1 MKMRQAVQA
10 ALDDELT
17 VVPLG
22 EDIADADGAFNCT
35 ERLLGKLGP
44 RRVIDTPISEAGFSE
59 VGVGAA
65 TAGLKPVVEMIFI
78 EFIGVGLT
86 GWLPSRHE

>member
-1 MKMRQAVQA
+1 MRQAVQA

-22 EDIADADGAFNCT
+22 EDIADEDSAFNCT
-35 ERLLGKLGP
+35 EGLLDKLGP
-44 RRVIDTPISEAGFSE
+44 CRVIDTPISETGFYE

-65 TAGLKPVVEMIFI
+65 TAGLKPVVEIM
-78 EFIGVGLT
+78 FIGVGLA